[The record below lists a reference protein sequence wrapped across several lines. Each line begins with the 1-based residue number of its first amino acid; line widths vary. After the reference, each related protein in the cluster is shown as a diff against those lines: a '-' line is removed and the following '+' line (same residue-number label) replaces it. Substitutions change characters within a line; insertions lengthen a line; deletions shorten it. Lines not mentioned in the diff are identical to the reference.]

1 MKFCT
6 HVVMLQKKD
15 DPNVDADEPA
25 PSAERAALADIEKHI
40 KQLENLQ
47 GQLSKGTN
55 NKSVDFVEQHS

>member
-1 MKFCT
+1 MF
-6 HVVMLQKKD
+6 QKKD

-47 GQLSKGTN
+47 GQLSKGTYRLN
-55 NKSVDFVEQHS
+55 SLNRIEITVRSLFV